1 MSAIQP
7 QNPEESNGSVKDGL
21 CARIIQRIANLL
33 PVRHIRKKLPDG
45 TEAAYLDRYTI
56 IRSKPFAVYL
66 HHFVDRDQDTEMHDH
81 PWHAVSWVI
90 TGWYMER
97 YLLPD
102 LQTSERRI
110 RFGNRIQPNR
120 FHMITEAKPGTWT
133 LFIRFKKTKRWG
145 FIGDIHDGQATY
157 RPAVAEEID
166 TGQHQHPDAGH
177 HVI

>member
-1 MSAIQP
+1 MPAIQP
-7 QNPEESNGSVKDGL
+7 HNTEESNASVKIGL
-21 CARIIQRIANLL
+21 FVRLIQRFANLL
-33 PVRHIRKKLPDG
+33 PVRHILKKLPDG
-45 TEAAYLDRYTI
+45 NEAAYLDRYTI
-56 IRSKPFAVYL
+56 IRSRPFAVYL

-81 PWHAVSWVI
+81 PWHAVSWVM

-97 YLLPD
+97 YLQAD
-102 LQTSERRI
+102 LKTCERKV
-110 RFGNRIQPNR
+110 RFFNRIQPNR

-157 RPAVAEEID
+157 RPAVAEDIS
-166 TGQHQHPDAGH
+166 TGQHQHPEPGQ